1 MTLSRVETEIEG
13 SPEEIIKIIKNLEN
27 RKKNPTTKEIS
38 LIEQID
44 EDTAIYYQVLTFP
57 VPFMSDR
64 DFVCAYGVIREADST
79 YFIQKSIEHDSKPVT
94 KKNVRSIM
102 H

>member
-1 MTLSRVETEIEG
+1 M
-13 SPEEIIKIIKNLEN
+13 
-27 RKKNPTTKEIS
+27 KEIS
-38 LIEQID
+38 VIEQID
-44 EDTAIYYQVLTFP
+44 EDTAIFYQVITFP

-94 KKNVRSIM
+94 NQNVRAIM